1 MLSLLGEE
9 VKIEELLPGWP
20 WGGRPPEN
28 RTPNQLAARL
38 SWTQGEAGRGR
49 VRLTLE
55 GTLLAKLSSKT
66 LHQGLP
72 WGSSG

>member
-38 SWTQGEAGRGR
+38 SWTQGEAG
-49 VRLTLE
+49 
-55 GTLLAKLSSKT
+55 
-66 LHQGLP
+66 
-72 WGSSG
+72 